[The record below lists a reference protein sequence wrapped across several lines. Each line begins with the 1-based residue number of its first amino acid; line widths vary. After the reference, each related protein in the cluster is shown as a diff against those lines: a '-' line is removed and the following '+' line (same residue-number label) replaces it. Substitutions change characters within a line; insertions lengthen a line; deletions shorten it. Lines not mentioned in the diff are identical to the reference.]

1 MVGDPYKGYKQCKDK
16 ECPPDTKVT
25 ANLECEKCPKKMM
38 QNKLKKHLCI
48 HPKCPNEREFITDK
62 GTCEAC
68 PDFNMP
74 TRDKLDCERPLCLER
89 QYIGTNGKCY
99 VCPDQHYP
107 SDDKK
112 SCVKRSCPDAQP
124 VAANGTCFYCPKG

>member
-1 MVGDPYKGYKQCKDK
+1 
-16 ECPPDTKVT
+16 
-25 ANLECEKCPKKMM
+25 M
-38 QNKLKKHLCI
+38 Q
-48 HPKCPNEREFITDK
+48 
-62 GTCEAC
+62 
-68 PDFNMP
+68 

-112 SCVKRSCPDAQP
+112 SCVKRSCPDAQA